1 MKIPT
6 EAQLRKRVEFWQQK
20 LGPLGI
26 AHWDIKE
33 LVVAEDEEDMP
44 SGPAVASV
52 FVPRHY
58 DMFEIYF
65 CAPQIELMADQH
77 ELDCTIVHEL
87 FHVAMRDLD
96 EAINSAAEELHPR
109 QAGEWGVRVHH
120 ERENLVDRAAR
131 AFVHV
136 HGA

>member
-1 MKIPT
+1 MKVPT
-6 EAQLRKRVEFWQQK
+6 EDQLRKRVESWQKK

-26 AHWDIKE
+26 AHWGLRDLSI
-33 LVVAEDEEDMP
+33 VDDEDMP

-52 FVPRHY
+52 FIPDHY
-58 DMFEIYF
+58 DMFDLYF
-65 CAPQIELMADQH
+65 CREQILIMPDQH

-87 FHVAMRDLD
+87 FHVAMRSLD
-96 EAINSAAEELHPR
+96 VAINSAAEELHPR

-131 AFVHV
+131 AFVHI
-136 HGA
+136 HNA